1 MTIATTRPPS
11 KKDFRMPFRR
21 AAMLLFP
28 LIVIAACS
36 DDKGAQPS
44 PTSSGSALSAGSTVA
59 TSPGTTAIA
68 DTVPTI
74 SPVEAGKPFPADRCD
89 ANKAAGKITYLS
101 SFDFSASASIVEVLV
116 AKQKGYF
123 DDMCLDVELKP
134 SFSTENYPLIAANEA
149 QFSSGGSF
157 SEVVDY
163 AGRNDAGFVTLS
175 VDGRTG
181 IDALIVKDGQ
191 SADLSDLKGKT
202 IGVKGA
208 ITPSVAAMLKKAGL
222 TEGTDY
228 QTALLDGFDPKV
240 HIAIPEIIGF
250 PGFKSNEPL
259 QLQAAGIPFK
269 LYDPANYGIPGSF
282 GVLYTNSTFLKDFP
296 TASADFMRASMKG
309 LADALADPKAAAQIA
324 VDMINANGNANHLS
338 ADGEI
343 ARWNVESG
351 LILNS
356 KASPLPFGVPDPA
369 LLTKEVNTYADI
381 GLFDGQVPDITTIL
395 DDSLVKDLY
404 DDNAKVIWPL

>member
-1 MTIATTRPPS
+1 M
-11 KKDFRMPFRR
+11 
-21 AAMLLFP
+21 
-28 LIVIAACS
+28 
-36 DDKGAQPS
+36 
-44 PTSSGSALSAGSTVA
+44 
-59 TSPGTTAIA
+59 
-68 DTVPTI
+68 
-74 SPVEAGKPFPADRCD
+74 
-89 ANKAAGKITYLS
+89 KA
-101 SFDFSASASIVEVLV
+101 
-116 AKQKGYF
+116 
-123 DDMCLDVELKP
+123 

-163 AGRNDAGFVTLS
+163 AGRNDAGFVTLA

-191 SADLSDLKGKT
+191 SADLTDLKGKT

-259 QLQAAGIPFK
+259 QLEAAGIPFK

-282 GVLYTNSTFLKDFP
+282 GVLYTNSTFLGDFP
-296 TASADFMRASMKG
+296 TAAADFMRAAMKG
-309 LADALADPKAAAQIA
+309 LADALADPKAAAEIA

-343 ARWNVESG
+343 ARWDVESG
-351 LILNS
+351 LILDS
-356 KASPLPFGVPDPA
+356 KASPLPFGVPDSA
-369 LLTKEVNTYADI
+369 LLTKEVDTYADI
-381 GLFDGQVPDITTIL
+381 GLFDGQVPDISTIL
-395 DDSLVKDLY
+395 DDSLVK
-404 DDNAKVIWPL
+404 VVRRQHQ

>member
-1 MTIATTRPPS
+1 
-11 KKDFRMPFRR
+11 MPFRR
-21 AAMLLFP
+21 VAMLLLFP
-28 LIVIAACS
+28 LVLLAACGS
-36 DDKGAQPS
+36 DTPQSSSTTAGGA
-44 PTSSGSALSAGSTVA
+44 VN
-59 TSPGTTAIA
+59 PGTTSATPA
-68 DTVPTI
+68 TTAPPDTVPKI
-74 SPVEAGKPFPADRCD
+74 SAVESGKPFPADRCE

-101 SFDFSASASIVEVLV
+101 SFDFSASASIIEVIV
-116 AKQKGYF
+116 AEQKGYF
-123 DDMCLDVELKP
+123 DDMCLDVDLKA

-163 AGRNDAGFVTLS
+163 AGRNDAGFVVLG

-181 IDALIVKDGQ
+181 IDALIVKDGA
-191 SADLSDLKGKT
+191 SADLTDLKGKT

-240 HIAIPEIIGF
+240 HIAIPEIVGF

-259 QLQAAGIPFK
+259 QLEAAGIPFK

-296 TASADFMRASMKG
+296 TAAADFMRASMKG
-309 LADALADPKAAAQIA
+309 LADALADPKAAAQMA

-338 ADGEI
+338 PDGEI

-351 LILNS
+351 LILDS
-356 KASPLPFGVPDPA
+356 KASPLPYGVPDKA
-369 LLTKEVNTYADI
+369 LLTKELDTYADI
-381 GLFDGQVPDITTIL
+381 GLFDGVVPDISTIL
-395 DDSLVKDLY
+395 DDSVVQGLY
-404 DDNAKVIWPL
+404 DDNAKVIWPS